1 MDLLVERTVFIGTNG
16 TNPKAGVDLEPDY
29 PEQNFQNVT
38 FKDCISRDN
47 VGAGFTVALINLNRS
62 SAAVSIA
69 LNNVTVDGGY
79 SEGLDIGGVRPG
91 LEGSINITDSLV
103 RNTWGG
109 NGVYDKASDGAPVR
123 FTRCR
128 IENVGAGGACGC
140 SHDPLIVYGSG
151 SYHGNNRSYDVG
163 GVVFEDV
170 TVVDTHAR
178 PFLRGDTPAPRVVR
192 GVHGSISV
200 QDRARPSSVM

>member
-1 MDLLVERTVFIGTNG
+1 M
-16 TNPKAGVDLEPDY
+16 
-29 PEQNFQNVT
+29 
-38 FKDCISRDN
+38 
-47 VGAGFTVALINLNRS
+47 
-62 SAAVSIA
+62 
-69 LNNVTVDGGY
+69 
-79 SEGLDIGGVRPG
+79 
-91 LEGSINITDSLV
+91 